1 MKKQMKRLLL
11 TSLFACLSLFVLAS
25 CGNGED
31 ASQEQ
36 ENDGETVIVAM
47 NVESEPAGGFD
58 PAANWGSVSYTQL
71 EPRKIRRPQHRV
83 GAECRL
89 LR

>member
-47 NVESEPAGGFD
+47 NVESEPARGFD
-58 PAANWGSVSYTQL
+58 PAANWGCAEHCH
-71 EPRKIRRPQHRV
+71 EPLIQKHPCDYRCGYEHCQ
-83 GAECRL
+83 
-89 LR
+89 